1 MTGGFDAVG
10 FDAAAFDSDTV
21 SIVASPVYNLGKA
34 VSDVDYIM
42 IFLNGAIANQV
53 YDYRIEDGTI
63 LTMSN
68 DLSIG
73 ANDVLTIRQFSEVT
87 RKPTVQFRYF
97 KDMRDQVN
105 YLGIG
110 VDNVTKLAQDLEFT
124 DTSIV
129 VEDASKL
136 MEPSLGNNDPGVIF
150 VNGERITY
158 WTRNLTTNTLGQ
170 IRRSTAGTGS
180 RLHAAGSRVEDGG
193 ASMYIPDGDKLWYS
207 LIDGGQIGPDGSTL
221 VVQTTGESLQ
231 SINTVAANYLR
242 SISR

>member
-1 MTGGFDAVG
+1 M
-10 FDAAAFDSDTV
+10 
-21 SIVASPVYNLGKA
+21 
-34 VSDVDYIM
+34 
-42 IFLNGAIANQV
+42 
-53 YDYRIEDGTI
+53 
-63 LTMSN
+63 
-68 DLSIG
+68 
-73 ANDVLTIRQFSEVT
+73 
-87 RKPTVQFRYF
+87 
-97 KDMRDQVN
+97 
-105 YLGIG
+105 
-110 VDNVTKLAQDLEFT
+110 
-124 DTSIV
+124 
-129 VEDASKL
+129 
-136 MEPSLGNNDPGVIF
+136 IF

-180 RLHAAGSRVEDGG
+180 RFHAAGSRVEDGG